1 MAAKAPVQN
10 GARKR
15 AVATAGVSTAGI
27 QESAASKGA
36 RRSALDG
43 ERTPARPL
51 ERYIQILEML
61 AAFPEDMTLTDLTI
75 TLDLPKS
82 TVYRLLTG
90 LMEAR
95 LIAPGPG
102 RAPGYRLAPRLLQLL
117 HLGAEGQDIELV
129 VQQHLQ
135 DLAEKSANT
144 SYLTKLTGLKVH
156 SIVMRAPSPN
166 WCIYVTPGSE
176 MFPHA
181 TASAK
186 AIMAF
191 QPEDVIKKALADSLP
206 KLTKFTKTD
215 PKEIIAEYKR
225 VREDGYAI
233 CHAEDVD
240 GFGAIACP
248 IMIPEVGVLYS
259 VGMTGPLDVVF
270 NCPIT
275 QRAAQVKE
283 ASRKIALSLQ
293 ANNRTL
299 KAAKGEH

>member
-1 MAAKAPVQN
+1 MSEKAVSQN
-10 GARKR
+10 GPLKA
-15 AVATAGVSTAGI
+15 AGPNT
-27 QESAASKGA
+27 
-36 RRSALDG
+36 

-61 AAFPEDMTLTDLTI
+61 AAFPEDMTLADLAV

-90 LMEAR
+90 LIESR
-95 LIAPGPG
+95 LITPGPG
-102 RAPGYRLAPRLLQLL
+102 RASGYRLAPRLLQLL
-117 HLGAEGQDIELV
+117 HLGTDGHDIELV

-135 DLAEKSANT
+135 DLAETTANT
-144 SYLTKLTGLKVH
+144 SYLTKLTGMKVH
-156 SIVMRAPSPN
+156 SIVMRAPSTN
-166 WCIYVTPGSE
+166 WCIYVAPGSQ

-191 QPEDVIKKALADSLP
+191 QPEAVIQRALQDVP

-215 PKEIIAEYKR
+215 PNEIMAEYKR

-233 CHAEDVD
+233 CHAEDVE
-240 GFGAIACP
+240 GFGAVACP
-248 IMIPEVGVLYS
+248 INIPDIGVLYS
-259 VGMTGPLDVVF
+259 VGITGPLDVVF

-275 QRAAQVKE
+275 ERAAQVKE
-283 ASRKIALSLQ
+283 AARKIALSLQ
-293 ANNRTL
+293 ANNRVL
-299 KAAKGEH
+299 RAVREEH